1 MSWQV
6 RAALSALALCAAPVL
21 AQVAAD
27 GPAPVSGAATRPQD
41 ATTGGLP
48 AIPALLT
55 VSVEILADLGSKISK
70 SGDRFPLRLA
80 APIMVDGVEVVP
92 AGAKGEGEVVHAKK
106 SGGMGAAGE
115 LVLAARFVEHSG
127 RRIALRSLR
136 IVPQGRSAINTVNAI
151 NVGSVASPLPV
162 GLIGFFI
169 SGGQAV
175 VPAGT
180 IAEAK
185 VAQTVPASLVPALA
199 KPDAAPAETPAAHL
213 PENNQEP
220 KEGEMP

>member
-1 MSWQV
+1 MSRQV
-6 RAALSALALCAAPVL
+6 RAALSALAFCATPVL
-21 AQVAAD
+21 AQQAAD
-27 GPAPVSGAATRPQD
+27 GPAPSPLAAPQPQ
-41 ATTGGLP
+41 AAPAPAASPP
-48 AIPALLT
+48 AIPALLP
-55 VSVEILADLGSKISK
+55 VSIEILADLGSKISK

-80 APIMVDGVEVVP
+80 APIMVDGVEAVP
-92 AGAKGEGEVVHAKK
+92 AGAMGEGEVVHAKK

-136 IVPQGRSAINTVNAI
+136 IVPQGKSAINTVNAI

-185 VAQTVPASLVPALA
+185 VAQDVPALA
-199 KPDAAPAETPAAHL
+199 KPDAAPADALAEPL
-213 PENNQEP
+213 PDNNQEP